1 MEKCIYKNKVLVNDQ
16 NTSNYKI
23 DTNKID
29 KLDDLFVIK
38 GDKIAYKEPY
48 LYILEKKESQCN
60 NTTEQWQK
68 WFTTSYYYLGNK
80 DGRRKIDENSKT
92 RQINLCYKECSNNSI
107 LNKDE
112 ICENVETFEKGK
124 YNNYLPYDP
133 LAIICILGSHS
144 NNIINHS
151 NILKTTGTSNI
162 YDGNHIPEGNYYHTI
177 KNAKIDNDNLKI
189 NENIRNNILT
199 DIKVQTIKSV
209 TNTSNS
215 PLKIIIDDTTKAYK
229 MLEKYIQDTIENE
242 EQNELN
248 IKTIIKNEVNK
259 FFILFDKRD
268 ELYINYLKKLKD
280 GTRYKRIEYAKNVAE
295 IIKNIEG
302 FNISTMIPN
311 STADNENIKKYYL
324 NYLFQYCIY
333 IYFDKKN
340 IIPNRFLNFGI
351 YEKIYLLTD
360 RANPD
365 IAIVSQNT
373 KPKDIKTY
381 NPISV
386 KIETKEKNMF
396 DEYLNVYGLYISF
409 ITTYPIILI
418 AILILFMIIYILHLF
433 NIIYYLTFVINYIY
447 LIIIWLIYILI
458 IAICCNSWII
468 GGITYSIAAIY
479 NTSKSLYTFVSYVL
493 YFLKYFI
500 IIYLIYLVITNQIN
514 YIYDLI
520 MFMVD
525 TIIVIGYSLLI
536 SAYNIIFNTNTE
548 SIFIKI
554 FIIYVIIM
562 SYIFY
567 KVWFNF
573 DIDMILKIE
582 TKTSTNDNTT
592 STNDNTTSTN
602 DNTTSTN
609 DNTTSTA
616 SIKPISDPI
625 SEHRNINTILY
636 SDSVD
641 AADIALQRVNLY
653 KYKYFINLYE
663 GAYKFYTDKVSD
675 LDKEREKNYIYKNNT
690 TEIYNEDYKRDR
702 RRIEENRK
710 TIANKNIE
718 KFDEFK
724 KNIEKE
730 EEAKKAKRAA
740 EEELQKTRDKLK
752 ELKIEKLKNTFN
764 KEKNSFIEKEIE
776 MVKEKEKEDKQELDK
791 IKEETERLRKLLQKN

>member
-1 MEKCIYKNKVLVNDQ
+1 MEKCIYNNKVLVNGP
-16 NTSNYKI
+16 NTSTYKI

-38 GDKIAYKEPY
+38 GDKIAYKEPD
-48 LYILEKKESQCN
+48 LYILEKKGSQCN

-80 DGRRKIDENSKT
+80 DGRRKIDENAKT

-215 PLKIIIDDTTKAYK
+215 PLKIIIDDTTKAYNI
-229 MLEKYIQDTIENE
+229 LEKYIEDTFHNE

-259 FFILFDKRD
+259 FYILFDKRD

-280 GTRYKRIEYAKNVAE
+280 GTRYKRIEYVKNVAE

-311 STADNENIKKYYL
+311 STADNENKKKYYL
-324 NYLFQYCIY
+324 NYLFQYCVY

-351 YEKIYLLTD
+351 YEKNYLLTD

-365 IAIVSQNT
+365 IAIVSLNI
-373 KPKDIKTY
+373 KPEVKTY

-525 TIIVIGYSLLI
+525 TIVVIGYSLLI
-536 SAYNIIFNTNTE
+536 SAYNIIFNTNTK
-548 SIFIKI
+548 SILIKI

-592 STNDNTTSTN
+592 STNDNTTST
-602 DNTTSTN
+602 
-609 DNTTSTA
+609 A
-616 SIKPISDPI
+616 SINPI

-675 LDKEREKNYIYKNNT
+675 LDKERRNNYKINPKEIDNEKYIGHII
-690 TEIYNEDYKRDR
+690 E
-702 RRIEENRK
+702 IEENRK
-710 TIANKNIE
+710 AIAQNNIIKLNEFEKNIE
-718 KFDEFK
+718 DEK
-724 KNIEKE
+724 T
-730 EEAKKAKRAA
+730 AKKEKRDA

-764 KEKNSFIEKEIE
+764 KENKSFIEKEIE

>member
-1 MEKCIYKNKVLVNDQ
+1 MEKCIYKNKVLVNVP
-16 NTSNYKI
+16 NTSTYKI

-29 KLDDLFVIK
+29 KLDDLFVIN
-38 GDKIAYKEPY
+38 DNKIAYKEPY
-48 LYILEKKESQCN
+48 LYILEKNESQCN

-80 DGRRKIDENSKT
+80 DGRRKIYENAKT
-92 RQINLCYKECSNNSI
+92 REINLCYKECSNNFI

-112 ICENVETFEKGK
+112 ICENIETFEKGK

-133 LAIICILGSHS
+133 LAIICILGSHNS
-144 NNIINHS
+144 NIINHS
-151 NILKTTGTSNI
+151 NILETTDIANI
-162 YDGNHIPEGNYYHTI
+162 YKGDYIPEGNYYHTI

-189 NENIRNNILT
+189 NENIRNAILS
-199 DIKVQTIKSV
+199 DIKAKTINGI
-209 TNTSNS
+209 TETNS
-215 PLKIIIDDTTKAYK
+215 PLKIIIVDTTKAYK
-229 MLEKYIQDTIENE
+229 ILEKYIEDTIQNE

-280 GTRYKRIEYAKNVAE
+280 GTHYKRIEYAKNVAE

-302 FNISTMIPN
+302 FNEKNMTPDSTYKI
-311 STADNENIKKYYL
+311 KYYL
-324 NYLFQYCIY
+324 NYLFQYCVY

-351 YEKIYLLTD
+351 YEKNYLLTD

-365 IAIVSQNT
+365 IAIVSLNI
-373 KPKDIKTY
+373 KPEVKTY

-468 GGITYSIAAIY
+468 GGITSIIAAIY

-500 IIYLIYLVITNQIN
+500 IIYFIYLVITNQIN

-525 TIIVIGYSLLI
+525 TIVVIGYSLLI

-548 SIFIKI
+548 SILIKI

-582 TKTSTNDNTT
+582 T
-592 STNDNTTSTN
+592 
-602 DNTTSTN
+602 TTSTN

-616 SIKPISDPI
+616 SINPI

-636 SDSVD
+636 SDSGD
-641 AADIALQRVNLY
+641 AVDIALQRVNLY

-663 GAYKFYTDKVSD
+663 GAYKFYTDKVSY
-675 LDKEREKNYIYKNNT
+675 LDDERKKNYIYKNNP
-690 TEIYNEDYKRDR
+690 TEKDNSDYKRHKDG
-702 RRIEENRK
+702 IEEYGNK
-710 TIANKNIE
+710 IADKNIE
-718 KFDEFK
+718 KFK

-730 EEAKKAKRAA
+730 EEAKKEKRDA

-764 KEKNSFIEKEIE
+764 KENKSFIEKEIE
-776 MVKEKEKEDKQELDK
+776 MVKEKEKEDKQKLDK
-791 IKEETERLRKLLQKN
+791 MKEETERLRKLLQKN

>member
-1 MEKCIYKNKVLVNDQ
+1 MEKCIYKNKVLVNVP
-16 NTSNYKI
+16 NTSTYKI

-29 KLDDLFVIK
+29 KLDDLFVIN
-38 GDKIAYKEPY
+38 DNKIAYKEPY
-48 LYILEKKESQCN
+48 LYILEKNESQCN

-80 DGRRKIDENSKT
+80 DGRRKIDENAKT
-92 RQINLCYKECSNNSI
+92 REINLCYKECSNNSI

-112 ICENVETFEKGK
+112 ICENIETFEKGK

-133 LAIICILGSHS
+133 LAIICILGSHNS
-144 NNIINHS
+144 NIINHS
-151 NILKTTGTSNI
+151 NILETTDIANI
-162 YDGNHIPEGNYYHTI
+162 YKGDYIPEGNYYHTI

-189 NENIRNNILT
+189 NENIRNAILS
-199 DIKVQTIKSV
+199 DIKAKTINGI
-209 TNTSNS
+209 TETNS
-215 PLKIIIDDTTKAYK
+215 PLKIIIVDTTKAYK
-229 MLEKYIQDTIENE
+229 ILEKYIEDTIQNE

-280 GTRYKRIEYAKNVAE
+280 GTHYKRIEYAKNVAE

-302 FNISTMIPN
+302 FNEKNMTPDSTYKI
-311 STADNENIKKYYL
+311 KYYL
-324 NYLFQYCIY
+324 NYLFQYCVY

-351 YEKIYLLTD
+351 YEKNYLLTD

-365 IAIVSQNT
+365 IAIVSLNI
-373 KPKDIKTY
+373 KPEVKTY

-525 TIIVIGYSLLI
+525 TIVVIGYSLLI
-536 SAYNIIFNTNTE
+536 SAYNIIFNTNIE

-573 DIDMILKIE
+573 DIDMILNIE
-582 TKTSTNDNTT
+582 PTT

-602 DNTTSTN
+602 
-609 DNTTSTA
+609 

-675 LDKEREKNYIYKNNT
+675 LDKERRNNYKINPKEIDNEKYIGHII
-690 TEIYNEDYKRDR
+690 E
-702 RRIEENRK
+702 IEENRK
-710 TIANKNIE
+710 AIAQNNIIKLNEFEKNIE
-718 KFDEFK
+718 DEK
-724 KNIEKE
+724 T
-730 EEAKKAKRAA
+730 AKKEKRDA

-764 KEKNSFIEKEIE
+764 KENKSFIEKEIE

>member
-1 MEKCIYKNKVLVNDQ
+1 MEKCIYKNKVLVNVP
-16 NTSNYKI
+16 NTSTYKI

-29 KLDDLFVIK
+29 KLDDLFVIN
-38 GDKIAYKEPY
+38 DNKIAYKEPY
-48 LYILEKKESQCN
+48 LYILEKNESQCN

-80 DGRRKIDENSKT
+80 DGRRKIDENAKT
-92 RQINLCYKECSNNSI
+92 REINLCYKECSNNSI

-112 ICENVETFEKGK
+112 ICENIETFEKGK

-133 LAIICILGSHS
+133 LAIICILGSHNS
-144 NNIINHS
+144 NIINHS
-151 NILKTTGTSNI
+151 NILETTDIANI
-162 YDGNHIPEGNYYHTI
+162 YKGDYIPEGNYYHTI

-189 NENIRNNILT
+189 NENIRNAILS
-199 DIKVQTIKSV
+199 DIKAKTINGI
-209 TNTSNS
+209 TETNS
-215 PLKIIIDDTTKAYK
+215 PLKIIIVDTTKAYK
-229 MLEKYIQDTIENE
+229 ILEKYIEDTIQNE

-280 GTRYKRIEYAKNVAE
+280 GTHYKRIEYAKNVAE

-302 FNISTMIPN
+302 FNEKNMTPDSTYKI
-311 STADNENIKKYYL
+311 KYYL
-324 NYLFQYCIY
+324 NYLFQYCVY

-351 YEKIYLLTD
+351 YEKNYLLTD

-365 IAIVSQNT
+365 IAIVSLNI
-373 KPKDIKTY
+373 KPEVKTY

-468 GGITYSIAAIY
+468 GGITSIIAAIY

-525 TIIVIGYSLLI
+525 TIVVIGYSLLI

-548 SIFIKI
+548 SILIKI

-582 TKTSTNDNTT
+582 TKTSTN
-592 STNDNTTSTN
+592 
-602 DNTTSTN
+602 
-609 DNTTSTA
+609 

-636 SDSVD
+636 SDSGD
-641 AADIALQRVNLY
+641 AVDIALQRVNLY

-663 GAYKFYTDKVSD
+663 GAYKFYTDKVSY
-675 LDKEREKNYIYKNNT
+675 LDDERKKNYIYKNNP
-690 TEIYNEDYKRDR
+690 TEKDNSDYKRHKDG
-702 RRIEENRK
+702 IEEYGNK
-710 TIANKNIE
+710 IADKNIE
-718 KFDEFK
+718 KFK

-730 EEAKKAKRAA
+730 EEAKKEKRDA

-764 KEKNSFIEKEIE
+764 KENKSFIEKEIE
-776 MVKEKEKEDKQELDK
+776 MVKEKEKEDKQKLDK
-791 IKEETERLRKLLQKN
+791 MKEETERLRKLLQKN

>member
-1 MEKCIYKNKVLVNDQ
+1 MEKCIYKNKVLVNVP
-16 NTSNYKI
+16 NTSTYKI

-29 KLDDLFVIK
+29 KLDDLFVIN
-38 GDKIAYKEPY
+38 DNKIAYKEPY
-48 LYILEKKESQCN
+48 LYILEKNESQCN

-80 DGRRKIDENSKT
+80 DGRRKIDENAKT
-92 RQINLCYKECSNNSI
+92 REINLCYKECSNNSI

-112 ICENVETFEKGK
+112 ICENIETFEKGK

-133 LAIICILGSHS
+133 LAIICILGSHNS
-144 NNIINHS
+144 NIINHS
-151 NILKTTGTSNI
+151 NILETTDIANI
-162 YDGNHIPEGNYYHTI
+162 YKGDYIPEGNYYHTI

-189 NENIRNNILT
+189 NENIRNAILS
-199 DIKVQTIKSV
+199 DIKAKTINGI
-209 TNTSNS
+209 TETNS
-215 PLKIIIDDTTKAYK
+215 PLKIIIVDTTKAYK
-229 MLEKYIQDTIENE
+229 ILEKYIEDTIQNE

-280 GTRYKRIEYAKNVAE
+280 GTHYKRIEYAKNVAE

-302 FNISTMIPN
+302 FNEKNMTPDSTYKI
-311 STADNENIKKYYL
+311 KYYL
-324 NYLFQYCIY
+324 NYLFQYCVY

-351 YEKIYLLTD
+351 YEKNYLLTD

-365 IAIVSQNT
+365 IAIVSLNI
-373 KPKDIKTY
+373 KPEVKTY

-468 GGITYSIAAIY
+468 GGITSIIAAIY

-500 IIYLIYLVITNQIN
+500 IIYFIYLVITNQIN

-525 TIIVIGYSLLI
+525 TIVVIGYSLLI

-548 SIFIKI
+548 SILIKI

-573 DIDMILKIE
+573 DIDMILNIE

-592 STNDNTTSTN
+592 ST
-602 DNTTSTN
+602 
-609 DNTTSTA
+609 A
-616 SIKPISDPI
+616 SINPI

-663 GAYKFYTDKVSD
+663 GAYKFYTDKVSY
-675 LDKEREKNYIYKNNT
+675 LDDERKKNYIYKNNP
-690 TEIYNEDYKRDR
+690 TEKDNSDYKRHKDG
-702 RRIEENRK
+702 IEEYGNK
-710 TIANKNIE
+710 IADKNIE
-718 KFDEFK
+718 KFK

-730 EEAKKAKRAA
+730 EEAKK
-740 EEELQKTRDKLK
+740 
-752 ELKIEKLKNTFN
+752 
-764 KEKNSFIEKEIE
+764 EKN
-776 MVKEKEKEDKQELDK
+776 
-791 IKEETERLRKLLQKN
+791 

>member
-1 MEKCIYKNKVLVNDQ
+1 MEKCIYKNKVLVNVP
-16 NTSNYKI
+16 NTSTYKI

-29 KLDDLFVIK
+29 KLDDLFVIN
-38 GDKIAYKEPY
+38 DNKIAYKEPY
-48 LYILEKKESQCN
+48 LYILEKNESQCN

-80 DGRRKIDENSKT
+80 DGRRKIDENAKT
-92 RQINLCYKECSNNSI
+92 REINLCYKECSNNSI

-112 ICENVETFEKGK
+112 ICENIETFEKGK

-133 LAIICILGSHS
+133 LAIICILGSHNS
-144 NNIINHS
+144 NIINHS
-151 NILKTTGTSNI
+151 NILETTDIANI
-162 YDGNHIPEGNYYHTI
+162 YKGDYIPEGNYYHTI

-189 NENIRNNILT
+189 NENIRNAILS
-199 DIKVQTIKSV
+199 DIKSKTINGI
-209 TNTSNS
+209 TETNS
-215 PLKIIIDDTTKAYK
+215 PLKIIIVDTTKAYK
-229 MLEKYIQDTIENE
+229 ILEKYIEDTIQNE

-280 GTRYKRIEYAKNVAE
+280 GTHYKRIEYAKNVAE

-302 FNISTMIPN
+302 FNEKNMTPDSTYKI
-311 STADNENIKKYYL
+311 KYYL
-324 NYLFQYCIY
+324 NYLFQYCVY

-351 YEKIYLLTD
+351 YEKNYLLTD

-365 IAIVSQNT
+365 IAIVSLNI
-373 KPKDIKTY
+373 KPEVKTY

-468 GGITYSIAAIY
+468 GGITSIIAAIY

-525 TIIVIGYSLLI
+525 TIVVIGYSLLI

-548 SIFIKI
+548 SILIKI

-582 TKTSTNDNTT
+582 T
-592 STNDNTTSTN
+592 
-602 DNTTSTN
+602 TTSTN

-616 SIKPISDPI
+616 SINPI

-636 SDSVD
+636 SDSGD
-641 AADIALQRVNLY
+641 AVDIALQRVNLY

-663 GAYKFYTDKVSD
+663 GAYKFYTDKVSY
-675 LDKEREKNYIYKNNT
+675 LDDERKKNYIYKNNP
-690 TEIYNEDYKRDR
+690 TEKDNSDYKRHKDG
-702 RRIEENRK
+702 IEEYGNK
-710 TIANKNIE
+710 IADKNIE
-718 KFDEFK
+718 KFK

-730 EEAKKAKRAA
+730 EEAKKEKRDA

-764 KEKNSFIEKEIE
+764 KENKSFIEKEIE
-776 MVKEKEKEDKQELDK
+776 MVKEKEKEDKQKLDK
-791 IKEETERLRKLLQKN
+791 MKEETERLRKLLQKN

>member
-1 MEKCIYKNKVLVNDQ
+1 MEKCIYNNKVLVNGP
-16 NTSNYKI
+16 NTSTYKI

-38 GDKIAYKEPY
+38 GDKIAYKEPD
-48 LYILEKKESQCN
+48 LYILEKKGSQCN

-80 DGRRKIDENSKT
+80 DGRRKIDENAKT

-215 PLKIIIDDTTKAYK
+215 PLKIIIDDTTKAYNI
-229 MLEKYIQDTIENE
+229 LEKYIEDTFHNE

-259 FFILFDKRD
+259 FYILFDKRD

-280 GTRYKRIEYAKNVAE
+280 GTRYKRIEYVKNVAE

-311 STADNENIKKYYL
+311 STADNENKKKYYL
-324 NYLFQYCIY
+324 NYLFQYCVY

-351 YEKIYLLTD
+351 YEKNYLLTD

-365 IAIVSQNT
+365 IAIVSLNI
-373 KPKDIKTY
+373 KPEVKTY

-525 TIIVIGYSLLI
+525 TIVVIGYSLLI
-536 SAYNIIFNTNTE
+536 SAYNIIFNTNIE

-592 STNDNTTSTN
+592 STNDNTTST
-602 DNTTSTN
+602 
-609 DNTTSTA
+609 A
-616 SIKPISDPI
+616 SINPI

-663 GAYKFYTDKVSD
+663 GAYKFYTDKVSY
-675 LDKEREKNYIYKNNT
+675 LDKERRNNYKINPKEIDNEKYIGHII
-690 TEIYNEDYKRDR
+690 E
-702 RRIEENRK
+702 IEENRK
-710 TIANKNIE
+710 AIAQNNIIKLNEFEKNIE
-718 KFDEFK
+718 DEK
-724 KNIEKE
+724 T
-730 EEAKKAKRAA
+730 AKKEKRAA

>member
-1 MEKCIYKNKVLVNDQ
+1 MEKCIYNNKVLVNGP
-16 NTSNYKI
+16 NTSTYKI

-38 GDKIAYKEPY
+38 GDKIAYKEPD
-48 LYILEKKESQCN
+48 LYILEKKGSQCN

-80 DGRRKIDENSKT
+80 DGRRKIDENAKT

-215 PLKIIIDDTTKAYK
+215 PLKIIIDDTTKAYNI
-229 MLEKYIQDTIENE
+229 LEKYIEDTFHNE

-259 FFILFDKRD
+259 FYILFDKRD

-280 GTRYKRIEYAKNVAE
+280 GTRYKRIEYVKNVAE

-311 STADNENIKKYYL
+311 STADNENKKKYYL
-324 NYLFQYCIY
+324 NYLFQYCVY

-351 YEKIYLLTD
+351 YEKNYLLTD

-365 IAIVSQNT
+365 IAIVSLNI
-373 KPKDIKTY
+373 KPEVKTY

-525 TIIVIGYSLLI
+525 TIVVIGYSLLI
-536 SAYNIIFNTNTE
+536 SAYNIIFNTNIE

-592 STNDNTTSTN
+592 ST
-602 DNTTSTN
+602 
-609 DNTTSTA
+609 A
-616 SIKPISDPI
+616 SINPI

-663 GAYKFYTDKVSD
+663 GAYKFYTDKVSY
-675 LDKEREKNYIYKNNT
+675 LDKERRNNYKINPKEIDNEKYIGHII
-690 TEIYNEDYKRDR
+690 E
-702 RRIEENRK
+702 IEENRK
-710 TIANKNIE
+710 AIAQNNIIKLNEFEKNIE
-718 KFDEFK
+718 DEK
-724 KNIEKE
+724 T
-730 EEAKKAKRAA
+730 AKKEKRAA

>member
-29 KLDDLFVIK
+29 KLDDLFVIN
-38 GDKIAYKEPY
+38 DNKIAYKEPY
-48 LYILEKKESQCN
+48 LYILEKIESQCN

-80 DGRRKIDENSKT
+80 DGRRKIDENAKT
-92 RQINLCYKECSNNSI
+92 REINLCYKECSNNSI

-112 ICENVETFEKGK
+112 ICENIETFEKGK

-133 LAIICILGSHS
+133 LAIICILGSHNS
-144 NNIINHS
+144 NIINHS
-151 NILKTTGTSNI
+151 NILETTDIANI
-162 YDGNHIPEGNYYHTI
+162 YKGDYIPEGNYYHTI

-189 NENIRNNILT
+189 NENIRNAILS
-199 DIKVQTIKSV
+199 DIKAKTINGI
-209 TNTSNS
+209 TETNS
-215 PLKIIIDDTTKAYK
+215 PLKIIIVDTTKAYK
-229 MLEKYIQDTIENE
+229 ILEKYIEDTIQNE

-280 GTRYKRIEYAKNVAE
+280 GTHYKRIEYAKNVAE

-302 FNISTMIPN
+302 FNEKNMTPDSTYKI
-311 STADNENIKKYYL
+311 KYYL
-324 NYLFQYCIY
+324 NYLFQYCVY

-351 YEKIYLLTD
+351 FEKNYLLED
-360 RANPD
+360 RTNPD
-365 IAIVSQNT
+365 IAIASQDT
-373 KPKDIKTY
+373 KPEDKKTY
-381 NPISV
+381 NPITV
-386 KIETKEKNMF
+386 KIETKERNIF
-396 DEYLNVYGLYISF
+396 DEYLNVYELYKSF

-418 AILILFMIIYILHLF
+418 VIIILFMIIYGLYRI
-433 NIIYYLTFVINYIY
+433 NVIYYLTFVINYIY
-447 LIIIWLIYILI
+447 LIIIWLIYII
-458 IAICCNSWII
+458 ITIFCCNSII
-468 GGITYSIAAIY
+468 ISALTYSIAAIY
-479 NTSKSLYTFVSYVL
+479 NASKTVYTVISNII
-493 YFLKYFI
+493 YFLKFFI
-500 IIYLIYLVITNQIN
+500 IIYFIYLVITNQVS

-536 SAYNIIFNTNTE
+536 SAYNIIFNTDSNT
-548 SIFIKI
+548 IAIKI

-562 SYIFY
+562 SYIYY

-573 DIDMILKIE
+573 DIEMILDIKSE
-582 TKTSTNDNTT
+582 TSTDDIKPTT
-592 STNDNTTSTN
+592 STD
-602 DNTTSTN
+602 D
-609 DNTTSTA
+609 
-616 SIKPISDPI
+616 IKPI

-641 AADIALQRVNLY
+641 AADIASQRVNLY

-663 GAYKFYTDKVSD
+663 RAFKFYTSKVSY
-675 LDKEREKNYIYKNNT
+675 LDNERKKNYTNNT
-690 TEIYNEDYKRDR
+690 KEIYNEDYKRHIDE
-702 RRIEENRK
+702 IEKYGNA
-710 TIANKNIE
+710 IGDKNIE
-718 KFDEFK
+718 KLEIFK
-724 KNIEKE
+724 KNIENERLAKE
-730 EEAKKAKRAA
+730 AKRAA

-752 ELKIEKLKNTFN
+752 ELKIEKLKNTFSFNKDKRSIIKEKLKNIEIEKDNREKILENN
-764 KEKNSFIEKEIE
+764 KEESK
-776 MVKEKEKEDKQELDK
+776 
-791 IKEETERLRKLLQKN
+791 RLRKLLKKN

>member
-1 MEKCIYKNKVLVNDQ
+1 MEKCIYKNKVLVNVP
-16 NTSNYKI
+16 NTSTYKI

-29 KLDDLFVIK
+29 KLDDLFVIN
-38 GDKIAYKEPY
+38 DNKIAYKEPY
-48 LYILEKKESQCN
+48 LYILEKNESQCN

-80 DGRRKIDENSKT
+80 DGRRKIDENAKT
-92 RQINLCYKECSNNSI
+92 REINLCYKECSNNSI

-112 ICENVETFEKGK
+112 ICENIETFEKGK

-133 LAIICILGSHS
+133 LAIICILGSH
-144 NNIINHS
+144 NCNIINHS
-151 NILKTTGTSNI
+151 NILETTDIANI
-162 YDGNHIPEGNYYHTI
+162 YKGDYIPEGNYYHTI

-189 NENIRNNILT
+189 NENIRNAILS
-199 DIKVQTIKSV
+199 DIKAKTINGI
-209 TNTSNS
+209 TETNS
-215 PLKIIIDDTTKAYK
+215 PLKIIIVDTTKAYK
-229 MLEKYIQDTIENE
+229 ILEKYIEDTIQNE

-280 GTRYKRIEYAKNVAE
+280 GTHYKRIEYAKNVAE

-302 FNISTMIPN
+302 FNEKTMKPDSTDQI
-311 STADNENIKKYYL
+311 KYYL
-324 NYLFQYCIY
+324 NYLFQYCVY

-351 YEKIYLLTD
+351 YEKNYLLTD

-365 IAIVSQNT
+365 IAIVSLNI
-373 KPKDIKTY
+373 KPEVKTY

-468 GGITYSIAAIY
+468 GGITSIIAAIY

-500 IIYLIYLVITNQIN
+500 IIYFIYLVITNQIN

-525 TIIVIGYSLLI
+525 TIVVIGYSLLI

-548 SIFIKI
+548 SILIKI

-573 DIDMILKIE
+573 DIDMILNIE

-592 STNDNTTSTN
+592 ST
-602 DNTTSTN
+602 
-609 DNTTSTA
+609 A
-616 SIKPISDPI
+616 SINPI

-663 GAYKFYTDKVSD
+663 GAYKFYTDKVSY
-675 LDKEREKNYIYKNNT
+675 LDDERKKNYIYKNNP
-690 TEIYNEDYKRDR
+690 TEKDNSDYKRHKDG
-702 RRIEENRK
+702 IEEYGNK
-710 TIANKNIE
+710 IADKNIE
-718 KFDEFK
+718 KFK

-730 EEAKKAKRAA
+730 EEAKKEKRDA

-764 KEKNSFIEKEIE
+764 KENKSFIEKEIE
-776 MVKEKEKEDKQELDK
+776 MVKEKEKEDKQKLDK
-791 IKEETERLRKLLQKN
+791 MKEETERLRKLLQKN

>member
-1 MEKCIYKNKVLVNDQ
+1 MEKCIYNNKVLVNGP
-16 NTSNYKI
+16 NTSTYKI

-38 GDKIAYKEPY
+38 GDKIAYKEPD
-48 LYILEKKESQCN
+48 LYILEKKGSQCN

-80 DGRRKIDENSKT
+80 DGRRKIDENAKT

-215 PLKIIIDDTTKAYK
+215 PLKIIIDDTTKAYNI
-229 MLEKYIQDTIENE
+229 LEKYIEDTFHNE

-259 FFILFDKRD
+259 FYILFDKRD

-280 GTRYKRIEYAKNVAE
+280 GTRYKRIEYVKNVAE

-311 STADNENIKKYYL
+311 STADNENKKKYYL
-324 NYLFQYCIY
+324 NYLFQYCVY

-351 YEKIYLLTD
+351 YEKNYLLTD

-365 IAIVSQNT
+365 IAIVSLNI
-373 KPKDIKTY
+373 KPEVKTY

-525 TIIVIGYSLLI
+525 TIVVIGYSLLI
-536 SAYNIIFNTNTE
+536 SAYNIIFNTNIE

-573 DIDMILKIE
+573 DIDMILNIE
-582 TKTSTNDNTT
+582 P
-592 STNDNTTSTN
+592 TTSTN

-616 SIKPISDPI
+616 SINPI

-663 GAYKFYTDKVSD
+663 GAYKFYTDKVSY
-675 LDKEREKNYIYKNNT
+675 LDKERRNNYKINPKEIDNEKYIGHII
-690 TEIYNEDYKRDR
+690 E
-702 RRIEENRK
+702 IEENRK
-710 TIANKNIE
+710 AIAQNNIIKLNEFEKNIE
-718 KFDEFK
+718 DEK
-724 KNIEKE
+724 T
-730 EEAKKAKRAA
+730 AKKEKRDA